1 MNSKRISY
9 ITYLN
14 VYASLAVV
22 MLHNNGILWQ
32 HPTGRTWY
40 SAICI
45 ETFFYCA
52 VPLFFMITGCT
63 LIDYSKKYS
72 TKEFFKKRIK
82 KTIIPFI
89 AWSFIGMLYFCY
101 IYQTWDYFNKPV
113 SEIVSNILNTN
124 YIGIYWFFIPLFSVY
139 MCIPILDKITDKMNV
154 FKYMTG
160 LGFVFLGI
168 LPFLCNLIHINYN
181 HELVPKMV
189 SGYVLY
195 SILGYYLSHKELSK
209 KQRKLIYLLGIVGF
223 FSNFIGTAM
232 LTDVENEINELFRGP
247 YNWPYF
253 FQTMAFFVLFQNIE
267 IHEKIDKYLN
277 WLSTKT
283 FGIYLIHIYLVW
295 EIPKLLN
302 VNTYSLMWRILGGLV
317 IYILSAFIVALL
329 QKIPVIK
336 KIVP

>member
-1 MNSKRISY
+1 
-9 ITYLN
+9 
-14 VYASLAVV
+14 
-22 MLHNNGILWQ
+22 
-32 HPTGRTWY
+32 
-40 SAICI
+40 
-45 ETFFYCA
+45 
-52 VPLFFMITGCT
+52 
-63 LIDYSKKYS
+63 
-72 TKEFFKKRIK
+72 
-82 KTIIPFI
+82 
-89 AWSFIGMLYFCY
+89 
-101 IYQTWDYFNKPV
+101 
-113 SEIVSNILNTN
+113 
-124 YIGIYWFFIPLFSVY
+124 

-154 FKYMTG
+154 FKYMIG

-195 SILGYYLSHKELSK
+195 SILGYYLSHKELSE

-247 YNWPYF
+247 YNWPCF

-336 KIVP
+336 KNCTIKGGEILCMII